1 MALLFTCIRLC
12 SYKLSHYGYRIM
24 NPPRINHAL
33 LQLCLSSS
41 TTTSSKFQKKP
52 FQLVSL
58 IHESYATE
66 EAWNSTIPP
75 APESNPSACCSWS
88 ELFTR
93 PNLQPIIVDVRS
105 PKEFAED
112 HIHGAINVPVLNDEE
127 REFVGGLYSQGDLVR
142 ARLHG
147 ASLVCANISR
157 CLKQLADEYESH
169 LNTSSNSIHHHHQII
184 NGRRRTIFP
193 NFLIYCWRG
202 GQRSASLATI
212 LSETG
217 WPGNIYVL
225 VGGYRSWRRLLL
237 RQLDA
242 WPRWSMPNPFWIIS
256 GLTGSGKSL
265 ILQELNECGEIVLDL
280 EAIAMHKGSMFGSLE
295 VASLQVTDDSNN
307 DDNNNNSNNNN
318 NNASIHSI
326 TQKRFQS
333 RLHQALMI
341 TKHKLT
347 SPKNILWIECESRH
361 IGPLCNLPDSLWT
374 RMRSTDPQVG
384 THRVWIDV
392 SEEARIA
399 WILENYASV
408 IQNIPQVLHILKM
421 LEKYQPKK
429 LINQWIKMFNCGD
442 YTGLVSGLIRH
453 HYDPLYRKNLHQ
465 TIQNAKSSGLF
476 HSLHLD
482 SVDKSTIQKKLIPQL
497 LDLAY
502 STPTTATTTTASA
515 ADPHSHR
522 HHHRDDDNSVND
534 CRSIAGI

>member
-1 MALLFTCIRLC
+1 MALLSNCIRLC
-12 SYKLSHYGYRIM
+12 SYYKLSHYGYRIIH
-24 NPPRINHAL
+24 PSTINHQ

-41 TTTSSKFQKKP
+41 SSTNTSSKFQKKP
-52 FQLVSL
+52 FKLVSL

-66 EAWNSTIPP
+66 EAWHSTIPP
-75 APESNPSACCSWS
+75 SPESNPSACCSLS

-105 PKEFAED
+105 PKEFADD

-127 REFVGGLYSQGDLVR
+127 REFVGRLYSQGDLVR

-157 CLKQLADEYESH
+157 CLKQLADEYESQ
-169 LNTSSNSIHHHHQII
+169 LNSSTSANHHHHHHQIV
-184 NGRRRTIFP
+184 NGRRKTIFP

-217 WPGNIYVL
+217 WPGDIYIL

-242 WPRWSMPNPFWIIS
+242 WPRWSMPNPFWMIS

-295 VASLQVTDDSNN
+295 VANPQVTDNN
-307 DDNNNNSNNNN
+307 NSDDNNNNSK
-318 NNASIHSI
+318 NNASINSI
-326 TQKRFQS
+326 TPKRFQS

-341 TKHKLT
+341 TKHRLT
-347 SPKNILWIECESRH
+347 SPKNILWVEGESRQ
-361 IGPLCNLPDSLWT
+361 IGPLCSLPDSLWT
-374 RMRSTDPQVG
+374 RMRSTDPLVG
-384 THRVWIDV
+384 THHVWIDV

-399 WILENYASV
+399 WIVENYASV
-408 IQNIPQVLHILKM
+408 SQNIPQVLHILKM
-421 LEKYQPKK
+421 LEKYQPAK
-429 LINQWIKMFNCGD
+429 LINQWIEMFNCGD
-442 YTGLVSGLIRH
+442 YTGLVSGLIRQ

-465 TIQNAKSSGLF
+465 TMQNAKTSGLF

-502 STPTTATTTTASA
+502 SSTPTTTTAN
-515 ADPHSHR
+515 PYSHR
-522 HHHRDDDNSVND
+522 HHPEDDNSVND